1 MLQWTSEIRVR
12 VAWALRALSAHPH
25 ARFVSTLS
33 PHRTANPP
41 FDRVRLRTRPERSFF
56 QLVPR
61 LPQLGDLCARVI
73 RCRVDRR
80 FTSRRAGRGA
90 RFRPVESVPEKDRAG
105 LRYVSFWGALV
116 GPRKLSRNFRYTLAR
131 YVL

>member
-41 FDRVRLRTRPERSFF
+41 FDRIRLRTRPERSFKLSFF
-56 QLVPR
+56 QLSYSNIINIAGDPAAVPASIVVTSGV
-61 LPQLGDLCARVI
+61 LAVARV
-73 RCRVDRR
+73 
-80 FTSRRAGRGA
+80 FGR
-90 RFRPVESVPEKDRAG
+90 
-105 LRYVSFWGALV
+105 
-116 GPRKLSRNFRYTLAR
+116 
-131 YVL
+131 